1 MDDWELLCCRIQC
14 VVPHKSPAFNDAL
27 RIYFT
32 KERVR
37 QHNEDRLR
45 ALGQPVLSISAVHE
59 GNWASQ
65 ASEDEAG
72 NLHAY
77 LCLSL
82 RCQFMLTENIWVERG
97 LVNGAIGTLEDI
109 VWPPDTV
116 DPRSQQPMALLI
128 HFPGCNGR
136 PLSISE
142 EGKPLVPVFPSR
154 REFLHNN
161 VECSRCRFPVTIA
174 YAITVHKAQGIT
186 VPRAVLNITD
196 REFSTG
202 LQYVAISRVKTLD
215 DSVRRA
221 IRL

>member
-1 MDDWELLCCRIQC
+1 
-14 VVPHKSPAFNDAL
+14 
-27 RIYFT
+27 
-32 KERVR
+32 
-37 QHNEDRLR
+37 
-45 ALGQPVLSISAVHE
+45 
-59 GNWASQ
+59 
-65 ASEDEAG
+65 
-72 NLHAY
+72 
-77 LCLSL
+77 
-82 RCQFMLTENIWVERG
+82 MLIENIWVERG

-128 HFPGCNGR
+128 HFPGYNGR

-142 EGKPLVPVFPSR
+142 EGKPLVPVFLSR

-161 VECSRCRFPVTIA
+161 VECSRCQFPFTVVA

-202 LQYVAISRVKTLD
+202 LHTVRRHLPRENPGRH
-215 DSVRRA
+215 SVRRA